1 MKKTLSCLILLTF
14 GLFAAGAQETTTTVQ
29 VAPSDQVKYPDAS
42 EVLNKTEPK
51 VEKKAPALAAP
62 APAEVPQ
69 IGLPSA
75 KPLVAAT
82 LLPAKPVMKPVAK
95 PVVPVAKPTHGWFLR
110 WVVSASNEQAARAW
124 AQDSGWEVQVQP
136 AGEGLWEVISGPL
149 ESVELKQSLTPLAGE
164 ATLVK
169 R

>member
-62 APAEVPQ
+62 APAPAEVPQ

-82 LLPAKPVMKPVAK
+82 PLPAKPVMK
-95 PVVPVAKPTHGWFLR
+95 PVAKPTHGWFLR